1 MAKRG
6 SQLKIGMILSYLS
19 IAINIVAGLIYTPW
33 MIGKIGGMGQYGLY
47 TIVTNLL
54 SLFLVDFGLS
64 SATARYV
71 SKYRAERQEE
81 KIAPFLGAVYK
92 LYLLIDAVILAVFVG
107 IFFFLEQIYTGL
119 TPAELSQLRVVY
131 AIAAIFSVFNF
142 PFVTFNGI
150 LTSYERF
157 IPLKLADILYRILI
171 VGLTVG
177 ALLMGFGLYAVV
189 SVNAIAGVIV
199 ILFKYIMIKSTTTA
213 KVSFK
218 KTDKGLYKEIF
229 SFSLWTTIAMLAQ
242 RLIFTITPSIL
253 GIVSDSA
260 QAGVFGVVITLEQYT
275 YLLTSSA
282 INGMFMPKVAKLYA
296 DGQEDKLLPLMNK
309 VGKFQF
315 ALNGLI
321 VAGFAVVGKDFL
333 LLWMPEGLTVAN
345 CATAYAGV
353 LLVLI
358 PGLFINS
365 LQTAETA
372 LTVIKRVDLQ
382 AYINLITGVINVALS
397 FVLSYFYGAIG
408 ACISICVAYVIRAI
422 ILNIVVNK
430 VLKVNIKRFILE
442 CYLRM
447 AVPILVA
454 IAFGFGLN
462 YLLPYGGWIW
472 LVIKACGIT
481 ALYLLIVFSVGITRA
496 DRSAFFG
503 FIMRKLGKKKAPA
516 VAEISVQE
524 AEEVQAEEDL
534 EE

>member
-1 MAKRG
+1 
-6 SQLKIGMILSYLS
+6 MILSYLS

-71 SKYRAERQEE
+71 SKYRAEGQED
-81 KIAPFLGAVYK
+81 KIPAFLGAVYK
-92 LYLLIDAVILAVFVG
+92 LYLIIDAVILAVFVG

-119 TPAELSQLRVVY
+119 TPQELSQLRVVY
-131 AIAAIFSVFNF
+131 AIAALFSVFNF
-142 PFVTFNGI
+142 PFVTFNGV

-157 IPLKLADILYRILI
+157 IPLKLADIIYRILI

-189 SVNAIAGVIV
+189 SVNAIAGVV
-199 ILFKYIMIKSTTTA
+199 IIAFKFIMIKTTTTA

-218 KTDKGLYKEIF
+218 KTDRGLYKEIF

-260 QAGVFGVVITLEQYT
+260 QAGVFGVVITLEQYS

-296 DGQEDKLLPLMNK
+296 DGKESELLPLMNK

-321 VAGFAVVGKDFL
+321 VAGFAVVGRQFL
-333 LLWMPEGLTVAN
+333 LLWMPEGLTVES
-345 CATAYAGV
+345 CVTAYYGV
-353 LLVLI
+353 LLVLV

-382 AYINLITGVINVALS
+382 AYINLITGVINVACS
-397 FVLSYFYGAIG
+397 FVLSYYYGAIG
-408 ACISICVAYVIRAI
+408 ACVSICFAYIIRAI
-422 ILNIVVNK
+422 VLNIVVKK

-447 AVPILVA
+447 AIPILLVL
-454 IAFGFGLN
+454 AFGFGLN
-462 YLLPYGGWIW
+462 YLLPQGGWIW
-472 LVIKACGIT
+472 LVLKGAAIT
-481 ALYLLIVFSVGITRA
+481 ALYLLLVFGLGITKQ
-496 DRSAFFG
+496 DRGAFFG
-503 FIMRKLGKKKAPA
+503 FVMRKVGKKKAAAAVQESAEA
-516 VAEISVQE
+516 VAENSTADPDEIQE
-524 AEEVQAEEDL
+524 
-534 EE
+534 